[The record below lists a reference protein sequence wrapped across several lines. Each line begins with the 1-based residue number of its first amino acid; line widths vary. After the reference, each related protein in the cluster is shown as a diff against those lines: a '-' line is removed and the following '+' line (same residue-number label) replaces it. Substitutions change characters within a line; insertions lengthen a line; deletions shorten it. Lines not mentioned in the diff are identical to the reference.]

1 MNTKELLE
9 GLNILRPYY
18 VDPDG
23 YTIGAE
29 HDQIYA
35 YSTDF
40 PLAQAD
46 VARMCALGWF
56 QPDAKVPD
64 DKDFG
69 PDYYNPE
76 EGWSAYV

>member
-1 MNTKELLE
+1 MTVKELLD
-9 GLNILRPYY
+9 GLNVLRPYY

-35 YSTDF
+35 YSTDR
-40 PLAQAD
+40 PLTKED
-46 VARMCALGWF
+46 VKRMCDLGWF
-56 QPDAKVPD
+56 QEDVEVDD

-69 PDYYNPE
+69 PDNYNPE
-76 EGWSAYV
+76 ESWSAYV